1 MKKRSMVLLLA
12 LVMALGLCVTTAWAE
27 DSVNYF
33 DPTVSGSDQNKTC
46 PADYTSVTGST
57 GTWEGGTSDAPKWYV
72 VNSDVTI
79 SGTVNVTGHVCLILC
94 DGKTLTA
101 EKGIEVKGNSSTL
114 TVYGQSGQTGKL
126 VAKGACVDGTS
137 NNNSYSYSYS
147 YSYGIFSEGALTFN
161 GGKIETT
168 GAALSEKKDYNCSYG
183 ILAGGVIT
191 INAGT
196 VTATGGEASAESH
209 GICAAVDLVINGG
222 TVNATGGKV
231 EGSDF
236 ECSCGISSYNSITIN
251 NGTVTAIGGEANG
264 AYGFSYGIW
273 TCNDHDLTIRNGT
286 VTATGGKAT
295 SGAAGRAES
304 CGICAGQYE
313 KEDDRYKGSL
323 IIEDGTVSGTGGEA
337 VGNDAHSYG
346 ICSWEYLT
354 IDSGTVT
361 AKSTDDNGEAIV
373 FKGAVYLPESY
384 YYRTAADA
392 AQYRTQNMYRPAA
405 LGGQYFELTTTK
417 PKNVADDAAIE
428 PVKYMDHNGTGLVEG
443 QCTNYTTIVSKNGN
457 VTLAGGTNDSPEWFV
472 VKDDVTINGTLTF
485 KDHARLILCDGAK
498 LTVKGGSVSVP
509 IGVPFQC
516 GIFVYGVSGEKIT
529 DNSSL
534 TIYGQSGQTGEL
546 VAKSPKGDNDSYGIY
561 TYGALT
567 VNGGVIKARGGAGV
581 DVSYGIYS
589 TDDMTINAGR
599 VTAEGRAAN
608 YSYGLFAQNNLIVNG
623 GVIEATGGEANATG
637 VELDVISAGIYV
649 RNDALIVNNGSVTAR
664 SGKATATGVEGIAES
679 YGIYADDDLTIKN
692 GTVIAETTADSGTT
706 YNKAAVFYGKA
717 YSMPDAYGTAWWW
730 RTVKD
735 GAYQAH
741 PSFRVADLESDYF
754 ELITT
759 DPYPHQHT
767 RRQPTTTT
775 DAPTDSDKGT
785 EDKTGV
791 VTSANTF
798 DAGVAVYAGLGVL
811 SLTGSAWVARKKW

>member
-1 MKKRSMVLLLA
+1 
-12 LVMALGLCVTTAWAE
+12 
-27 DSVNYF
+27 
-33 DPTVSGSDQNKTC
+33 
-46 PADYTSVTGST
+46 
-57 GTWEGGTSDAPKWYV
+57 
-72 VNSDVTI
+72 
-79 SGTVNVTGHVCLILC
+79 
-94 DGKTLTA
+94 
-101 EKGIEVKGNSSTL
+101 
-114 TVYGQSGQTGKL
+114 
-126 VAKGACVDGTS
+126 
-137 NNNSYSYSYS
+137 
-147 YSYGIFSEGALTFN
+147 
-161 GGKIETT
+161 
-168 GAALSEKKDYNCSYG
+168 
-183 ILAGGVIT
+183 
-191 INAGT
+191 
-196 VTATGGEASAESH
+196 
-209 GICAAVDLVINGG
+209 
-222 TVNATGGKV
+222 
-231 EGSDF
+231 
-236 ECSCGISSYNSITIN
+236 
-251 NGTVTAIGGEANG
+251 
-264 AYGFSYGIW
+264 
-273 TCNDHDLTIRNGT
+273 
-286 VTATGGKAT
+286 
-295 SGAAGRAES
+295 
-304 CGICAGQYE
+304 
-313 KEDDRYKGSL
+313 
-323 IIEDGTVSGTGGEA
+323 
-337 VGNDAHSYG
+337 
-346 ICSWEYLT
+346 
-354 IDSGTVT
+354 
-361 AKSTDDNGEAIV
+361 
-373 FKGAVYLPESY
+373 
-384 YYRTAADA
+384 
-392 AQYRTQNMYRPAA
+392 MYRPAA